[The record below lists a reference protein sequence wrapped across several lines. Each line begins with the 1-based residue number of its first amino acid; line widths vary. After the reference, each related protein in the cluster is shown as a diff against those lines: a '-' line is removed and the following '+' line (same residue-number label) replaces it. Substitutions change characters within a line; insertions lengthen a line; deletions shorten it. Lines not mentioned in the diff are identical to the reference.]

1 MDYTSPAFERIY
13 KDYLRQV
20 ANLDIGSLKDKLGV
34 EVKGDDIMIPFF
46 GKPHRISSTGIM
58 GPDGKRPSHSVSV
71 VLCKYLLLCPESEPE
86 ENDWISYKDFKDA
99 APFVEGFRNNAEIP
113 IARNFSGK
121 IEKLKRASEE
131 LGGVAPEVELS
142 YQLPIRFDALPK
154 VPILMLFN
162 DEDEEFPAQCSLLF
176 QRRAQG
182 YLDMECLA
190 IIGWTLSDYLLQAAE
205 DSEGTLI

>member
-20 ANLDIGSLKDKLGV
+20 ANIDIGSIEDKLGV
-34 EVKGDDIMIPFF
+34 EVKGNDVMVPFF
-46 GKPHRISSTGIM
+46 GKPHRVSSKEIV
-58 GPDGKRPSHSVSV
+58 GPNGRRPSHSVNV
-71 VLCKYLLLCPESEPE
+71 VLCKYLLLCPETEPE
-86 ENDWISYKDFKDA
+86 GNEWISYKDFKDA
-99 APFVEGFRNNAEIP
+99 APFIEGFRNNAERP

-121 IEKLKRASEE
+121 IEKLKKASDE
-131 LGGVAPEVELS
+131 LRGYPPEMEFS
-142 YQLPIRFDALPK
+142 YQLSVRFDALPK
-154 VPILMLFN
+154 VPILALFN
-162 DEDEEFPAQCSLLF
+162 DEDEEFSSQCSLLF

-190 IIGWTLSDYLLQAAE
+190 IIGWVLSDYLIQVAG